1 MKQDNQDMIGGAWY
15 RQGVDEKYI
24 QDFGGVI

>member
-1 MKQDNQDMIGGAWY
+1 MKQDNQDMIGQTWY

-24 QDFGGVI
+24 QDFSGEI